1 MEYYKEKNAK
11 IVCEL
16 CQHHCK
22 LIEGSVGICG
32 IEKNVDGR
40 LVNLTYGKPSAL
52 AIDPIEKKPLNHFL
66 PSSDILSLGTVGC
79 NFHCPFCQN
88 YDISQTRSVES
99 TKYISPEQIVQIAI
113 EHNTPS
119 IAYTYNE
126 PTVFYPFAY
135 DIGQIAKENGLKN
148 VFVSSGYQS
157 EALIEDMR
165 SWVDA
170 INVDLK
176 SFNPNYYKKSLK
188 TKLSGVLESLKHF
201 SKTNIWLE
209 VTTLV
214 IEGINDSDEEL
225 TNIAEFIAGELGTH
239 VPWHISAFHPDYKML
254 DTPYTSAQTLK
265 RAYTIGKRAGLQFVY
280 EGNTNVP
287 AKTKCPQC
295 DTLLLERHH
304 FKTTTNSLISG
315 GHCPTCNRKLE
326 GVFL

>member
-1 MEYYKEKNAK
+1 MQYYKEQNGK

-16 CQHHCK
+16 CQHNCN
-22 LIEGSVGICG
+22 LIDGQTGICG
-32 IEKNVDGR
+32 IEKNVDAH
-40 LVNLTYGKPSAL
+40 LVNLTYGKPSVL

-66 PSSDILSLGTVGC
+66 PSSNILSLGTVGC

-99 TKYISPEQIVQIAI
+99 TQYISPEQIVQIAI

-135 DIGQIAKENGLKN
+135 DIGQLAKEHGLKN
-148 VFVSSGYQS
+148 VFISSGYQS
-157 EALIEDMR
+157 ELLIEDMR
-165 SWVDA
+165 NWVDA

-176 SFNPNYYKKSLK
+176 SFNPDYYKKSLK
-188 TKLSGVLESLKHF
+188 TKLPGVLDSLKHF

-209 VTTLV
+209 ITTLV

-239 VPWHISAFHPDYKML
+239 VPWHVSAFHPDYKML
-254 DTPYTSAQTLK
+254 DTPFTSTQTLK
-265 RAYTIGKRAGLQFVY
+265 RAYDIGKGAGLEFVY
-280 EGNTNVP
+280 KGNINVP
-287 AKTKCPQC
+287 NKTKCPEC
-295 DTLLLERHH
+295 DTLLLKRLH
-304 FKTTTNSLISG
+304 FKTTTNSLINDK
-315 GHCPTCNRKLE
+315 HCPTCNRKLE
-326 GVFL
+326 GVF